1 MKNLN
6 KYMDFIKVA
15 EGLKSVTRT
24 AWTSTGRRE
33 STAEHS
39 WRLVLLASVLL
50 EEFPELDKQKVLLM
64 ALVHDMGEVYT
75 GDISANSEFSSREK
89 EQAERHDIQEVFGKL
104 PKEQGD
110 FYISLWEEYS
120 GEETPE
126 ARFVKALDKGETILQ
141 HAQGKNPETFDYEFN
156 LSYGKKYFEGDK
168 RLEKIREFLD
178 TETKEKMK
186 RGKNLDGK

>member
-50 EEFPELDKQKVLLM
+50 EEFPELDKQRVLLM
-64 ALVHDMGEVYT
+64 ALIHDMGEVYT
-75 GDISANSEFSSREK
+75 GDISANS
-89 EQAERHDIQEVFGKL
+89 D
-104 PKEQGD
+104 
-110 FYISLWEEYS
+110 
-120 GEETPE
+120 
-126 ARFVKALDKGETILQ
+126 
-141 HAQGKNPETFDYEFN
+141 
-156 LSYGKKYFEGDK
+156 
-168 RLEKIREFLD
+168 
-178 TETKEKMK
+178 
-186 RGKNLDGK
+186 

>member
-6 KYMDFIKVA
+6 KYMDFIKAA

-24 AWTSTGRRE
+24 AWSSTGRRE

-39 WRLVLLASVLL
+39 WRLALLAAVFL

-120 GEETPE
+120 GGETPE

-141 HAQGKNPETFDYEFN
+141 HVQGKNPETFDYEFN
-156 LSYGKKYFEGDK
+156 LSYG
-168 RLEKIREFLD
+168 
-178 TETKEKMK
+178 
-186 RGKNLDGK
+186 